1 MAGMDFVLFAYPLVF
16 SAGCVVAAYVAAN
29 RHPKLKARRNR

>member
-1 MAGMDFVLFAYPLVF
+1 MDLVLVAYPLVF
-16 SAGCVVAAYVAAN
+16 SAGCVLAAYVAA